1 MRVTDRLQSCC
12 RQDSPFSSLSL
23 RSPFLIAE
31 RDQRTVSEA
40 VFLTDVEIGDRKRL
54 QIPGS
59 QREIMTVDWEGLP
72 GSSKV
77 KTFFFFFLDDCVLN
91 SNVGHNPTPI

>member
-1 MRVTDRLQSCC
+1 MTDRLQWCC
-12 RQDSPFSSLSL
+12 RQDSPFSSLPL

-40 VFLTDVEIGDRKRL
+40 VFLIDVEIGDRKRL
-54 QIPGS
+54 QIPNS
-59 QREIMTVDWEGLP
+59 QREIMTVGWEGLP

-77 KTFFFFFLDDCVLN
+77 KAFFFFFR
-91 SNVGHNPTPI
+91 